1 MKTARQARREAR
13 QLFRLC
19 LVDGS
24 LDEPRARLVV
34 ERILAGAHSGGLAVA
49 SHFQRLVR
57 QDRARHQAEIA
68 SAVPLP
74 AHIRAEIEASL
85 SRQYGA
91 DLITSF
97 VEDPSLIGGVRLT
110 AGSDV
115 YDGTVKGGLAALEKK
130 FGIGN

>member
-19 LVDGS
+19 LVDRS
-24 LDEPRARLVV
+24 LDENRARLVV

-49 SHFQRLVR
+49 SRFQRLVR

-115 YDGTVKGGLAALEKK
+115 YDGTVKAGLAALEKK
-130 FGIGN
+130 FGMGN